1 MLCAKMAYRKNSK
14 RKGVNKMIYK
24 QGKRRQMKAKKMT
37 DREYAQYLLDWLR
50 FDSSEDVCAKCANCP
65 KDDFCPNAD
74 QNSVDF
80 DYNTCFYGMKQYAEE
95 HRTDK
100 K

>member
-1 MLCAKMAYRKNSK
+1 MTNEELKKKIVEVIREFRDS
-14 RKGVNKMIYK
+14 NK
-24 QGKRRQMKAKKMT
+24 
-37 DREYAQYLLDWLR
+37 EYAQYLFDWLR

-65 KDDFCPNAD
+65 KDDVCPNAD
-74 QNSVDF
+74 HNSVDF
-80 DYNTCFYGMKQYAEE
+80 DYNTCFYGMKRYAEE

>member
-1 MLCAKMAYRKNSK
+1 
-14 RKGVNKMIYK
+14 MIYK
-24 QGKRRQMKAKKMT
+24 QGERRQMKAKKMT